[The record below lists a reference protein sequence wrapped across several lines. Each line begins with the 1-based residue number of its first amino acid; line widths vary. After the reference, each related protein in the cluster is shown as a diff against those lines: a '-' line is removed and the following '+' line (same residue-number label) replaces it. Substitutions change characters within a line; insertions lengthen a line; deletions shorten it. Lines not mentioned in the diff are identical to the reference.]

1 MHMFQAFKHIKAFSV
16 KKNNVFQTQYVFRQ
30 FPPEYQWYDYQKIV
44 FEKQTKCKI
53 IGAGFFCFFYSS
65 LVLVSNTMRNFHLS
79 IFFLKNQD
87 CFICFFYFS
96 NLRKTY
102 FVNRF

>member
-1 MHMFQAFKHIKAFSV
+1 MSKPLVKK

-53 IGAGFFCFFYSS
+53 IDAGFCFFWFFYSS
-65 LVLVSNTMRNFHLS
+65 LVLVSNTMRNFYLS
-79 IFFLKNQD
+79 IFLKKTK
-87 CFICFFYFS
+87 IVLYVFFYFS